1 MVAAI
6 PRQIQQQKNPSTRNA
21 HRTHFYVYPLCTT
34 REYTTCGMKDRSSG
48 GSFRR
53 LRYFAKRASP
63 MDSIERR
70 ALHLIRGNHN
80 PLEVR
85 NAATSV
91 AISAILVQTRCAIC
105 AHSAHFTN
113 SVRHRF
119 ATLFVKWNAANEK
132 RVVGT
137 TRTGLGWRGSN
148 GMMTGFRWNAV
159 NPSQRKP

>member
-1 MVAAI
+1 
-6 PRQIQQQKNPSTRNA
+6 
-21 HRTHFYVYPLCTT
+21 
-34 REYTTCGMKDRSSG
+34 
-48 GSFRR
+48 
-53 LRYFAKRASP
+53 

-85 NAATSV
+85 NAAASV
-91 AISAILVQTRCAIC
+91 AISATLAQTRCATFT
-105 AHSAHFTN
+105 HSFHSN
-113 SVRHRF
+113 ESVSTRF

-148 GMMTGFRWNAV
+148 GMMT
-159 NPSQRKP
+159 